1 MTAFFIAPFATKA
14 FLTVQYRKFYS
25 ISSTGN
31 YQFLIKFY
39 LTEKCFQKRFFY
51 SAPKS
56 EFRNDRMKWLE
67 LPEWHGMI
75 PKHLPKSQFQE
86 IMNSWR
92 YRLLHYTNTAMTL
105 SENSF
110 LVHLMSTL
118 FSFLLKWTG
127 NKARESQVVM
137 QNKPSPGLRCE
148 LESRVYNLGSKSENY
163 RFTWPYS
170 GVSEFVESSSNM
182 ELVAW
187 LNIWTKV
194 MVLRINQAGNSSLE
208 WNILNSGLKA
218 ELALSLG
225 DFLSYFMTKN
235 IIVTRIYMYVLLK
248 FSFMHQTIVLNWF

>member
-14 FLTVQYRKFYS
+14 FRTVQYRKFYS

-39 LTEKCFQKRFFY
+39 LTEKCFQKSFFN

-67 LPEWHGMI
+67 LSEWHGMI

-118 FSFLLKWTG
+118 FSFLLKETG
-127 NKARESQVVM
+127 N
-137 QNKPSPGLRCE
+137 NK
-148 LESRVYNLGSKSENY
+148 NLGYKSENY
-163 RFTWPYS
+163 RFTRLYS

-182 ELVAW
+182 VLVAW

-194 MVLRINQAGNSSLE
+194 MVLRINQAGMEHLE
-208 WNILNSGLKA
+208 FQPEGWINTKSRRLL
-218 ELALSLG
+218 ELLY
-225 DFLSYFMTKN
+225 DKN

-248 FSFMHQTIVLNWF
+248 FSFMHQTTVLNWF